1 MLPDFSS
8 RGGEDAAVAT
18 VGFFSAQRAHVEKLP
33 LGRRSRWSVAT
44 GKVDDRKTAVTLLS
58 QHSEPYAQ
66 PLSADADY
74 DLLFDTLRVSR
85 SDGYGR
91 LSTC

>member
-1 MLPDFSS
+1 M
-8 RGGEDAAVAT
+8 
-18 VGFFSAQRAHVEKLP
+18 EKLP

-44 GKVDDRKTAVTLLS
+44 GKVVDRKTAMALLS
-58 QHSEPYAQ
+58 QHSELYAQ
-66 PLSADADY
+66 PLSAEADY
-74 DLLFDTLRVSR
+74 DLMFDTLRVSR